1 MYKNI
6 TLLILCLLTLN
17 IYSQNDSIIKLRI
30 NNNVHYFENYYK
42 RPISL
47 IHYNNHTD
55 FGIRKNTYMNKIF
68 DMKCYKYDA
77 FPNFINHSNT
87 FFYDYNRWGK
97 IASYMYGQSSQ
108 NTLPGIGI
116 INQASL
122 IYQKNFNSY
131 FDIKIGINAIKYHLS
146 NLKQS
151 GQSFGLLGS
160 ATYLPTEKL
169 HISIFGCYTPNNI
182 YNFNNSYYGTTI
194 GYEFSERVGIEVG
207 VQRYYDAQNGWK
219 TVPIFIPYYKFEKFD
234 LGIDIGGILYEI
246 VRSIKDNKQQNK
258 MLPIRLPPRN

>member
-1 MYKNI
+1 
-6 TLLILCLLTLN
+6 
-17 IYSQNDSIIKLRI
+17 
-30 NNNVHYFENYYK
+30 
-42 RPISL
+42 
-47 IHYNNHTD
+47 
-55 FGIRKNTYMNKIF
+55 
-68 DMKCYKYDA
+68 
-77 FPNFINHSNT
+77 
-87 FFYDYNRWGK
+87 
-97 IASYMYGQSSQ
+97 MYGQSSQ

-131 FDIKIGINAIKYHLS
+131 FNIKIGINAIKYHLP

-258 MLPIRLPPRN
+258 MLPMRLPPRN

>member
-122 IYQKNFNSY
+122 E
-131 FDIKIGINAIKYHLS
+131 
-146 NLKQS
+146 
-151 GQSFGLLGS
+151 
-160 ATYLPTEKL
+160 P
-169 HISIFGCYTPNNI
+169 
-182 YNFNNSYYGTTI
+182 
-194 GYEFSERVGIEVG
+194 V
-207 VQRYYDAQNGWK
+207 
-219 TVPIFIPYYKFEKFD
+219 
-234 LGIDIGGILYEI
+234 
-246 VRSIKDNKQQNK
+246 
-258 MLPIRLPPRN
+258 